1 MLFVMWLAWCV
12 SVVGTPNYDDVDAR
26 HEARMVNETRVE
38 EGPARAAQRA
48 LQERLR
54 AL

>member
-12 SVVGTPNYDDVDAR
+12 SIVGTPSYDDVDAR
-26 HEARMVNETRVE
+26 HEARGQAQALY
-38 EGPARAAQRA
+38 EGPARQAQQE
-48 LQERLR
+48 LQKRLR